1 MPTEYNAYNE
11 DIAVVQVFFE
21 PTAVFL
27 FGSQPSQTWI
37 DYFSTVGGLLG
48 LCIGI
53 SIVTVIELIWL
64 ALNLV
69 RKVFAPVFRA
79 RRKFLN
85 WK

>member
-1 MPTEYNAYNE
+1 LPTEYNAYNE

-21 PTAVFL
+21 PAAVFL

-53 SIVTVIELIWL
+53 SIVTIIELIWL
-64 ALNLV
+64 AFKIVGKL
-69 RKVFAPVFRA
+69 FAPFFVFR
-79 RRKFLN
+79 RK
-85 WK
+85 

>member
-1 MPTEYNAYNE
+1 MPTEYNAYTE

-21 PTAVFL
+21 PAAVFL

-53 SIVTVIELIWL
+53 SIVTVIELVWL
-64 ALNLV
+64 ALSLV
-69 RKVFAPVFRA
+69 RKVFAPFFVV
-79 RRKFLN
+79 RRKLLE